1 MAVVGVPHT
10 RDGGYP
16 NDAPSPA
23 MMMSA
28 HSTRSVP
35 PAMHHPWTA
44 AMVGFAAYQSFM
56 YVSTKREIILWSAT
70 ESHTRPLPLLP
81 AARWPSAACA
91 RVDQSRP

>member
-1 MAVVGVPHT
+1 
-10 RDGGYP
+10 
-16 NDAPSPA
+16 
-23 MMMSA
+23 
-28 HSTRSVP
+28 
-35 PAMHHPWTA
+35 
-44 AMVGFAAYQSFM
+44 MVGFAAYQSFM